1 MEILSSINADQGLY
15 WVMLIFLITV
25 FAGIIKGIVG
35 FAMPLIMITGL
46 ATFLPL
52 EFAIIAMIIPT
63 LLTNFQQAFRD
74 GIKPVFIPLKRYWKY
89 LFVTVVAILICS
101 QLMPLLKNETLFLL
115 MGIPIFC
122 FTLLQIFRIKLY
134 FFNQNQSLT
143 EIFFGFFAG
152 FFGGLTGTWGPPT
165 VSFFLTQQI
174 DRKLQLRSQGIIYL
188 FGSIA
193 FIVGHIHSN
202 IFTLDA
208 FFFSSILCIP
218 AMFGVFIGNKFGS
231 KLNNKTFQTVT
242 QLLLLLAS
250 LNLITR
256 GLGF

>member
-1 MEILSSINADQGLY
+1 MELLSSIYTEQGLS
-15 WVMLIFLITV
+15 WVVVIFLITV

-52 EFAIIAMIIPT
+52 EFAIIAMVIPT

-74 GIKPVFIPLKRYWKY
+74 GITPVFIPLKRYWKY

-115 MGIPIFC
+115 MGIPIFG
-122 FTLLQIFRIKLY
+122 FTLLQIFRIKFN
-134 FFNQNQSLT
+134 FFIQNQSLT
-143 EIFFGFFAG
+143 EIYFGFFAG

-174 DRKLQLRSQGIIYL
+174 ERKLQLRSQGIIYL

-193 FIVGHIHSN
+193 FIIGHIRSN
-202 IFTLDA
+202 IFTLDT
-208 FFFSSILCIP
+208 FFFSSILFFP
-218 AMFGVFIGNKFGS
+218 AMSGVFIGNKFGS
-231 KLNNKTFQTVT
+231 KLNNKTFLTIT

-250 LNLITR
+250 KLLS
-256 GLGF
+256 G

>member
-1 MEILSSINADQGLY
+1 MEILNSINAEQGLY

-122 FTLLQIFRIKLY
+122 FTLLQIFRIKLN

-143 EIFFGFFAG
+143 EIFF
-152 FFGGLTGTWGPPT
+152 
-165 VSFFLTQQI
+165 
-174 DRKLQLRSQGIIYL
+174 
-188 FGSIA
+188 
-193 FIVGHIHSN
+193 
-202 IFTLDA
+202 
-208 FFFSSILCIP
+208 
-218 AMFGVFIGNKFGS
+218 
-231 KLNNKTFQTVT
+231 
-242 QLLLLLAS
+242 
-250 LNLITR
+250 
-256 GLGF
+256 

>member
-1 MEILSSINADQGLY
+1 MEILSSINAEQGLY

-122 FTLLQIFRIKLY
+122 FTLLQIFRIKLN
-134 FFNQNQSLT
+134 FLNQNQSLT
-143 EIFFGFFAG
+143 EILFGFFAG
-152 FFGGLTGTWGPPT
+152 FFWRSNWDLGPT
-165 VSFFLTQQI
+165 HC
-174 DRKLQLRSQGIIYL
+174 II
-188 FGSIA
+188 F
-193 FIVGHIHSN
+193 SN
-202 IFTLDA
+202 ST
-208 FFFSSILCIP
+208 
-218 AMFGVFIGNKFGS
+218 N
-231 KLNNKTFQTVT
+231 
-242 QLLLLLAS
+242 
-250 LNLITR
+250 
-256 GLGF
+256 